1 MLKPLSVTKLNRL
14 FHVLIEAVVLCL
26 RGGALWGGEG
36 SVGAILFT
44 KFLGWNTEVGM
55 SSIFLAFGFSAIVGV
70 VFGVYPARRASGL
83 DPITAL
89 RYE

>member
-1 MLKPLSVTKLNRL
+1 MTTSLRVTACSGLS
-14 FHVLIEAVVLCL
+14 FPS
-26 RGGALWGGEG
+26 RGTR
-36 SVGAILFT
+36 AILFT

-55 SSIFLAFGFSAIVGV
+55 SSIFLAFGFSALVGV